1 MGMTEE
7 IKIKETAINEVVEIN
22 KTIREFDSYSKEYIE
37 RRYKGKDKLII
48 VAHVDEQPAGYL
60 VGYDQFA
67 DGSFY
72 CWMVGVNP
80 DFRRKGILKALMN
93 YQEKWARKR
102 GYTKIKIKT
111 GNKLREMLAYLVKYG
126 FFFTEVI
133 QYPAVEDNK
142 ILLEK
147 TI

>member
-1 MGMTEE
+1 MTEE
-7 IKIKETAINEVVEIN
+7 IKIKETSINEVVEIN

-111 GNKLREMLAYLVKYG
+111 ANKLREMLAYLVKYG
-126 FFFTEVI
+126 FYFTEVI
-133 QYPAVEDNK
+133 QCPAVEDNK